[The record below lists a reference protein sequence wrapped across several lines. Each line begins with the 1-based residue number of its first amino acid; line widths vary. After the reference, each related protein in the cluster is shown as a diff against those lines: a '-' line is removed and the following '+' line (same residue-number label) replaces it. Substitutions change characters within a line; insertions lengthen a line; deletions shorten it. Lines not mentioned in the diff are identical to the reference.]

1 MIAVTI
7 VVAPGIFRSCST
19 KAAHCISPAR
29 IPSGNIRTFRAL
41 QRERQENMVMDKHR
55 IAGAAKQV
63 KGAAKE
69 AIGKAIGDAKL
80 QADGKADKAEG
91 TVQKAIG
98 GMSDAIRDALKK

>member
-7 VVAPGIFRSCST
+7 IVAPGIFRSCSI
-19 KAAHCISPAR
+19 KAAHCISPAQ

-41 QRERQENMVMDKHR
+41 QRERQENMVMDKNR

-63 KGAAKE
+63 KGSAKE
-69 AIGKAIGDAKL
+69 AIGDAKL